1 MNYKFKI
8 MRNSIV
14 ILFLSLL
21 FAGCQSADLEQMD
34 LRPLM
39 EEHAIT
45 GIQAVFAQ
53 EKPLSKNYNEEY
65 FIYGEGIA
73 DTTVFQ
79 AASLSKVLFSYVALS
94 LYDEGLFDLD
104 TPLMEYYDNGR
115 FASGQD
121 SIYARML
128 TARHVLSHRTG
139 LKNWAASPSSDAW
152 PTSTI
157 TFKKKPYQESDST
170 IMFTY
175 SGEGFAY
182 LQHTLEHLT
191 GKSLNELASQY
202 VFEPF
207 GMPNSWYGWRDSFE
221 GQVTVGHQEDG
232 TPVSVV
238 RYPRANSGYTLMTC
252 AADYVKFLEQLAHG
266 GALKE
271 ETFQEMIT
279 PQFEDDEHGARIY
292 EDLPISWGLGVGLTD
307 DGALWHWG
315 DNGSFKSF
323 FVIYP
328 GKQAKIM
335 HYVCNSRNGLKILPG
350 MLENFFPTCD
360 EHKEHDILKV
370 PYWIECHYR

>member
-1 MNYKFKI
+1 
-8 MRNSIV
+8 MRK
-14 ILFLSLL
+14 LL
-21 FAGCQSADLEQMD
+21 FTSAICLIIFGCTSTDNANMELQ
-34 LRPLM
+34 PLM

-45 GIQAVFAQ
+45 GIQAVLAQ
-53 EKPLSKNYNEEY
+53 EKPLSDKFQENY

-79 AASLSKVLFSYVALS
+79 AASLSKVVFSYIALN
-94 LYDEGLFDLD
+94 LYDKGVFDLD

-128 TARHVLSHRTG
+128 TARHVLAHRTG

-157 TFKKKPYQESDST
+157 TFRKKPYQESDST

-191 GKSLNELASQY
+191 GKTLNELATEY

-207 GMPNSWYGWRDSFE
+207 GMPNSWYGWRESFE
-221 GQVTVGHQEDG
+221 GQVTVGHKEDG
-232 TPVSVV
+232 TPVDVM

-252 AADYVKFLEQLAHG
+252 AADYVKFLEQLSHG

-279 PQFEDDEHGARIY
+279 PQFEDEEMGTRIY

-315 DNGSFKSF
+315 DNGTFKSF

-328 GKQAKIM
+328 GKNARIM

-350 MLENFFPTCD
+350 MLENFFPTCE
-360 EHKEHDILKV
+360 EHTEHDILKV

>member
-1 MNYKFKI
+1 
-8 MRNSIV
+8 MRN
-14 ILFLSLL
+14 LL
-21 FAGCQSADLEQMD
+21 FTSAICLIIFGCTAADNANMD
-34 LRPLM
+34 LQPLM

-45 GIQAVFAQ
+45 GIQAVLAQ
-53 EKPLSKNYNEEY
+53 EKTLSDKFNESY

-79 AASLSKVLFSYVALS
+79 AASLSKVLFSYIALS

-221 GQVTVGHQEDG
+221 GQVTVGHREDG
-232 TPVSVV
+232 TPVSVM

-252 AADYVKFLEQLAHG
+252 AADYVKFLEQLSHG

-279 PQFEDDEHGARIY
+279 PQFEDEECGNRIY

-315 DNGSFKSF
+315 DNGTFKSF

-328 GKQAKIM
+328 GKQARIM

-350 MLENFFPTCD
+350 MLENFFPSCD

>member
-1 MNYKFKI
+1 MRKALFISIFCLTLVSCKSSDKVEMN
-8 MRNSIV
+8 
-14 ILFLSLL
+14 L
-21 FAGCQSADLEQMD
+21 Q
-34 LRPLM
+34 PLM
-39 EEHAIT
+39 EKHGIT
-45 GIQAVFAQ
+45 GIQAVLAE
-53 EKPLSKNYNEEY
+53 EKNLSNKFNESY

-79 AASLSKVLFSYVALS
+79 AASLSKVLFSYIAMS
-94 LYDEGLFDLD
+94 LYDEGVFDLD

-115 FASGQD
+115 FAAGQD

-157 TFKKKPYQESDST
+157 TFKKKPYEESDST
-170 IMFTY
+170 GMFTY

-191 GKSLNELASQY
+191 GMTLNELATKY

-232 TPVSVV
+232 TPVDVV

-252 AADYVKFLEQLAHG
+252 AADYVKFLEKLADG
-266 GALKE
+266 GNLSD

-279 PQFEDDEHGARIY
+279 PQFEREDSEWRIY

-315 DNGSFKSF
+315 DNGTFKSF

-328 GKQAKIM
+328 GKQARIM
-335 HYVCNSRNGLKILPG
+335 HYVCNSRNGLKILPE
-350 MLENFFPTCD
+350 MLETFFPTCE
-360 EHKEHDILKV
+360 EHTEHDILKV

>member
-8 MRNSIV
+8 MRNSIA

-139 LKNWAASPSSDAW
+139 LKNWAASPSLTPGPPAPSPSKRNLTRRATAPLCS
-152 PTSTI
+152 PTREKGSHIFST
-157 TFKKKPYQESDST
+157 PWST
-170 IMFTY
+170 LPASLSMNSLRNMY
-175 SGEGFAY
+175 SNPSECQIRGTDGE
-182 LQHTLEHLT
+182 TL
-191 GKSLNELASQY
+191 S
-202 VFEPF
+202 
-207 GMPNSWYGWRDSFE
+207 RD
-221 GQVTVGHQEDG
+221 
-232 TPVSVV
+232 
-238 RYPRANSGYTLMTC
+238 R
-252 AADYVKFLEQLAHG
+252 
-266 GALKE
+266 
-271 ETFQEMIT
+271 
-279 PQFEDDEHGARIY
+279 
-292 EDLPISWGLGVGLTD
+292 
-307 DGALWHWG
+307 
-315 DNGSFKSF
+315 
-323 FVIYP
+323 
-328 GKQAKIM
+328 
-335 HYVCNSRNGLKILPG
+335 
-350 MLENFFPTCD
+350 
-360 EHKEHDILKV
+360 
-370 PYWIECHYR
+370 

>member
-1 MNYKFKI
+1 
-8 MRNSIV
+8 MRK
-14 ILFLSLL
+14 LL
-21 FAGCQSADLEQMD
+21 FTSAICLIIFGCTSTDNANMELQ
-34 LRPLM
+34 PLM

-45 GIQAVFAQ
+45 GIQAVLAQ
-53 EKPLSKNYNEEY
+53 EKPLSDKFHESY

-79 AASLSKVLFSYVALS
+79 AASLSKVVFSYIALN
-94 LYDEGLFDLD
+94 LYDEGVFDLD

-128 TARHVLSHRTG
+128 TARHVLAHRTG
-139 LKNWAASPSSDAW
+139 LPNWAASPSSDAW

-157 TFKKKPYQESDST
+157 TFRKKPYQDSDT
-170 IMFTY
+170 TGMFTY

-191 GKSLNELASQY
+191 GMTLNELATKY

-207 GMPNSWYGWRDSFE
+207 GMPNSWYGWRESFE
-221 GQVTVGHQEDG
+221 GQVTVGHQADG
-232 TPVSVV
+232 TPASII

-252 AADYVKFLEQLAHG
+252 AADYVKFLEHLSHG

-279 PQFEDDEHGARIY
+279 PQFEEDDLVERIY

-328 GKQAKIM
+328 GKNARIM

>member
-1 MNYKFKI
+1 
-8 MRNSIV
+8 MRKTLIFLICSIV
-14 ILFLSLL
+14 LTACKGTDTVS
-21 FAGCQSADLEQMD
+21 MD
-34 LRPLM
+34 LNPLM
-39 EEHAIT
+39 EEYGIT
-45 GIQAVFAQ
+45 GIQAVVAHK
-53 EKPLSKNYNEEY
+53 KPLSGKFAEDY

-157 TFKKKPYQESDST
+157 TFKQKPYEESDS
-170 IMFTY
+170 IGMFTY

-221 GQVTVGHQEDG
+221 GQVTVGHKEDG
-232 TPVSVV
+232 TPVDVM

-315 DNGSFKSF
+315 DNGTFKSF

-350 MLENFFPTCD
+350 MLENFFPVCE
-360 EHKEHDILKV
+360 EHQEHDILKV

>member
-1 MNYKFKI
+1 MCSMTIFSCNTIDKG
-8 MRNSIV
+8 
-14 ILFLSLL
+14 L
-21 FAGCQSADLEQMD
+21 MD
-34 LRPLM
+34 LQPIM
-39 EEHAIT
+39 EEHGVT
-45 GIQAVFAQ
+45 GIQAVYAV
-53 EKPLSKNYNEEY
+53 EKPLSGNFSENY
-65 FIYGEGIA
+65 FIYGDGIA

-79 AASLSKVLFSYVALS
+79 AASLSKVLFSYVAMR
-94 LYDEGLFDLD
+94 LYDEGIFDLD

-115 FASGQD
+115 FAPGQD

-139 LKNWAASPSSDAW
+139 LKNWAASPSSDGW

-157 TFKKKPYQESDST
+157 TFRRKPYQESDST
-170 IMFTY
+170 GMFTY

-191 GKSLNELASQY
+191 GKTLNELATEY

-221 GQVTVGHQEDG
+221 NQVTVGHKEDG
-232 TPVSVV
+232 TPVSIM

-252 AADYVKFLEQLAHG
+252 AADYVKFLEQLSHG
-266 GALKE
+266 GELKE
-271 ETFQEMIT
+271 ETFEEMIT
-279 PQFEDDEHGARIY
+279 PQFENEEDGKRIY

-315 DNGSFKSF
+315 DNGTFKSF

-328 GKQAKIM
+328 GKQAQIM
-335 HYVCNSRNGLKILPG
+335 HYVSNTKNGLKILPQ
-350 MLENFFPTCD
+350 MLENFFPTCE
-360 EHKEHDILKV
+360 EHREHDILKV